1 MDQINEAYKSIAD
14 QTDVGGMLSIS
25 AVSQLLTAQNFAMPA
40 GYIEDDSGVKYMVS
54 VGENVSSRQELEDM
68 VLLDLG
74 MDGIEPVT
82 LGDIATVVVTDN
94 AGELYTKVNGDNGIL
109 ITFTKQSNYAT
120 AEVSNNISARFEEL
134 EGQYEGLSFAPLMDQ
149 GDYILPDHGDH
160 HLVAAVGRAVLRGH
174 LYLFLR
180 DWRPTVITLVSIP
193 VSVIFAIVLMY
204 FTGVTINMIS

>member
-1 MDQINEAYKSIAD
+1 MTQIEAGMDQINEAYKSIAD

-94 AGELYTKVNGDNGIL
+94 AGGAAHRGQRRQRHSLSHLPSSPTTPRRRCP
-109 ITFTKQSNYAT
+109 IT
-120 AEVSNNISARFEEL
+120 SAHGSEL
-134 EGQYEGLSFAPLMDQ
+134 EGPVRG
-149 GDYILPDHGDH
+149 I
-160 HLVAAVGRAVLRGH
+160 VLRC
-174 LYLFLR
+174 R
-180 DWRPTVITLVSIP
+180 
-193 VSVIFAIVLMY
+193 
-204 FTGVTINMIS
+204 

>member
-1 MDQINEAYKSIAD
+1 MR
-14 QTDVGGMLSIS
+14 
-25 AVSQLLTAQNFAMPA
+25 
-40 GYIEDDSGVKYMVS
+40 YMVS
-54 VGENVSSRQELEDM
+54 VGENVSTRQELEDM

-149 GDYILPDHGDH
+149 GDYIYLIVETITSSLLWGA
-160 HLVAAVGRAVLRGH
+160 LFSVVVLF
-174 LYLFLR
+174 LFLR

-193 VSVIFAIVLMY
+193 VSVIFACLLY
-204 FTGVTINMIS
+204 TSPSPRDCS